1 MKNSFTAAE
10 WAAAQDE
17 THRRREQRHQV
28 QMLAHF
34 HYRATRSTVMLKD
47 LTCSGA
53 RIEGV
58 AALERDEAVSLILP
72 GCRPM
77 LAFVAWASGTCAGL
91 EFAAPL
97 EADNFGA
104 LVAAHAVGQAPGG
117 PPPRQFAA

>member
-1 MKNSFTAAE
+1 MHMQAAAG
-10 WAAAQDE
+10 WAAAQAD
-17 THRRREQRHQV
+17 TARRREQRHQV

-47 LTCSGA
+47 LTCNGA

-58 AALERDEAVSLILP
+58 NALEKDEAVSLILP

-77 LAFVAWASGTCAGL
+77 LAFVAWASGPCAGL

-97 EADNFGA
+97 EETRLDG
-104 LVAAHAVGQAPGG
+104 LVADHAVGRPRAPT
-117 PPPRQFAA
+117 PWRRVAAA

>member
-1 MKNSFTAAE
+1 MTYRLTATE
-10 WAAAQDE
+10 WAARQDE

-58 AALERDEAVSLILP
+58 AALEKDEAVSLILP

-77 LAFVAWASGTCAGL
+77 LCFVAWASGPCAGL

-97 EADNFGA
+97 EAGGFSE
-104 LVAAHAVGQAPGG
+104 LVAAHAVGQGPGTPAP
-117 PPPRQFAA
+117 RRAA